1 MNFLTKI
8 EDFRISFPCLMMLSV
23 SLWGVPVLLSL
34 RHYWA
39 LGYPMDQVP
48 NAFSLLQSPFLIFFL
63 ILLFFRPF
71 QVTSAN
77 YLNLLLPVPCSAFC
91 VEFSLYSLFWMR
103 SDDFFYPG
111 LGLPWLIT
119 PKHIFLF
126 EEIWIYL
133 YVPHIFL
140 YIPIQLHRWMHAY
153 EHAQVRAHTHSR
165 LSCLVFF
172 VIYF

>member
-1 MNFLTKI
+1 M
-8 EDFRISFPCLMMLSV
+8 
-23 SLWGVPVLLSL
+23 LLSL

-48 NAFSLLQSPFLIFFL
+48 NAFSLLQSPFFIFFL
-63 ILLFFRPF
+63 ILLFFRLF

-91 VEFSLYSLFWMR
+91 VEFSLCSLFWMR

-111 LGLPWLIT
+111 LWLPCLIT
-119 PKHIFLF
+119 PKHTFLF

-140 YIPIQLHRWMHAY
+140 YIPIQLHRWMHAMCM
-153 EHAQVRAHTHSR
+153 HKCVHTQPFI
-165 LSCLVFF
+165 LSGFLCHLFLEVGCFCSTRH
-172 VIYF
+172 V